1 MDIKFFISPG
11 MNYKTF
17 YGRNKFINVISLV
30 KDLKIHGSSFF
41 STVSKLKA
49 FPEIKSFPAIN
60 PKF

>member
-1 MDIKFFISPG
+1 